1 MRSAESSSRN
11 ALAVFFHGAVASLAC
26 DSCVSPDSEKNVQ
39 PESAEAIL
47 Q

>member
-1 MRSAESSSRN
+1 MFSFQLVADEVRSLRLIN
-11 ALAVFFHGAVASLAC
+11 LKN
-26 DSCVSPDSEKNVQ
+26 SEKNVQ